1 MILLRTHANRWI
13 ARAHRSRA
21 VLGSITLVEGMH
33 RLTYRT
39 VRLDPAGGECVLLR
53 DTTALE
59 EAFAVLLAGLERSG
73 LLGGSARSTEAA
85 IGECVDD
92 ESMAAD
98 IEPPLTVNAK
108 LEAAV

>member
-73 LLGGSARSTEAA
+73 LLGAARSTEPAN
-85 IGECVDD
+85 GEGVDD